1 MSYELRIWDPRRHA
15 PVPASADEALDTM
28 ERLTAISDTRNPTLE
43 KFGASLVQCYEAEP
57 SDTQGNGGLGAFWGS
72 DPRESTAACRTAV
85 YQLSLPSEASTK
97 QMSFVVEAAAGHGL
111 VVFDDE
117 NGMCFLPDGTIF
129 PEDMREM
136 WESTLADLKAGP
148 PDPNKVKPDSRTLL
162 EKIGGELIDAIGRGN
177 NHQ

>member
-1 MSYELRIWDPRRHA
+1 LSYELRIWDPTRHA
-15 PVPASADEALDTM
+15 PVPASADEAVDTI

-43 KFGASLVQCYEAEP
+43 RFGASLVQSYEAEP
-57 SDTQGNGGLGAFWGS
+57 SDTRELGGLDAFWGS

-85 YQLSLPSEASTK
+85 YQLSLPSENCTK
-97 QMSFVVEAAAGHGL
+97 QMSCVVEAAAGHGL

-148 PDPNKVKPDSRTLL
+148 LDPSKVKPDSRTVLQ
-162 EKIGGELIDAIGRGN
+162 KIGGELIDVIGRGN